1 VVSADGISRGIRYH
15 LLQHPLS
22 TDIFDVR
29 TAMAVGALDGR
40 GGGFTTTH
48 WSVVVR
54 ARGSGTASREA
65 LGELVRTY
73 WYPVYAYFRRKSGV
87 SDRAEDLTQGLFT
100 RLLDGD
106 ALANLDPGRGRFRS
120 FLIAC
125 CENFLLNDNA
135 RLAAQRRGGGA
146 VQLSL
151 DLAAAEGRYRNEPA
165 DHLTAE
171 RVFARSWALDLL
183 GAALNDLQAEYASAD
198 KDGLFQQLRPT
209 LTAAGDA
216 PAYAEVATAC
226 GMSVAAVKKAA
237 QRLRERYGDALRR
250 RITDTLADGEDL
262 DQEIAELFA
271 ALAAR

>member
-1 VVSADGISRGIRYH
+1 
-15 LLQHPLS
+15 
-22 TDIFDVR
+22 
-29 TAMAVGALDGR
+29 MAVGALDGR